1 MKEYNLKRKISVSI
15 PLLITTIALIAFNTI
30 FIIGY
35 VPSASMEPT
44 LKENSLILGLRIYDD
59 LYKGDIIVFNH
70 EGKLLVKRIA
80 AIEGETVDV
89 NGKQIMIPSNSYY
102 VLGDNINNSVDSR
115 FWNEPFIHEVDIVSK
130 VIICEIKVSMQS
142 ECA

>member
-1 MKEYNLKRKISVSI
+1 MKEYNLKRKISVII

-44 LKENSLILGLRIYDD
+44 LKRNSLILGLRIYDD
-59 LYKGDIIVFNH
+59 LNKGDIIVFNH

-115 FWNEPFIHEVDIVSK
+115 FWSVPFICEHDIVAK
-130 VIICEIKVSMQS
+130 VVL
-142 ECA
+142 

>member
-1 MKEYNLKRKISVSI
+1 MFK
-15 PLLITTIALIAFNTI
+15 TIIV
-30 FIIGY
+30 IGY
-35 VPSASMEPT
+35 VPSVSMEPT
-44 LKENSLILGLRIYDD
+44 IPKNSLILGLRIYDD
-59 LYKGDIIVFNH
+59 LNKGDIIVFNH

-115 FWNEPFIHEVDIVSK
+115 FWSVPFICEHDIVAK
-130 VIICEIKVSMQS
+130 VVL
-142 ECA
+142 